1 MIEDIQNTF
10 ASVTPDQASKFS
22 IIRPPNIAMP
32 KGAGS
37 GSHHQEGIQKTVRGE
52 FVVSGSAEDTG
63 YIYFT
68 DSDCTISNVIC
79 PHYDNLNHMGGIQV
93 VDDILVAGYEH
104 FEDKE
109 KGKSKVL
116 FYDIRDIHSPRPL
129 TNLTISRDTKGSTAG
144 AVAMS
149 RFDRGW
155 LLLVAN
161 WDSVRLDFYYCGES
175 DLLNPKASFPSTPN
189 GSWSKKVNGL
199 GSGSIDQNWEA
210 YQNINLFTQG
220 TLPSSS
226 LWFIGMHTNED
237 DANADWGD
245 LYQLEYHGSQ
255 SSVTKRGK
263 MHFIRNGEGPRFKYG
278 SGYYYDEQAA
288 RFEVYA
294 CEARLSSNNT
304 TNRCNKWI

>member
-1 MIEDIQNTF
+1 MIEDIQTTF
-10 ASVTPDQASKFS
+10 NSVTPDKASKFS
-22 IIRPPNIAMP
+22 ISRPSGIKLPE
-32 KGAGS
+32 GAGS
-37 GSHHQEGIQKTVRGE
+37 DNHHQQGIQKTVRGE

-68 DSDCTISNVIC
+68 DSNCNISNVIC
-79 PHYDNLNHMGGIQV
+79 PDYDNLNHIGGIQV
-93 VDDILVAGYEH
+93 VNDILVAGYER
-104 FEDKE
+104 FEDGKN
-109 KGKSKVL
+109 GKSKVL
-116 FYDIRDIHSPRPL
+116 FYDIRNISWPQQM
-129 TNLTISRDTKGSTAG
+129 TYLTISRDTEGSTAG

-149 RFDRGW
+149 RFNRGW

-161 WDSVRLDFYYCGES
+161 WDSVRLDFYYCAES
-175 DLLNPKASFPSTPN
+175 DLLNPKASFPSTPD

-210 YQNINLFTQG
+210 YQNINLFMQG

-245 LYQLEYHGSQ
+245 LYELDYQGSQ
-255 SSVTKRGK
+255 SIVTKRGK

-278 SGYYYDEQAA
+278 SGYYYDETAG

-294 CEARLSSNNT
+294 CEAHLSSNST
-304 TNRCNKWI
+304 TSRCNKWT